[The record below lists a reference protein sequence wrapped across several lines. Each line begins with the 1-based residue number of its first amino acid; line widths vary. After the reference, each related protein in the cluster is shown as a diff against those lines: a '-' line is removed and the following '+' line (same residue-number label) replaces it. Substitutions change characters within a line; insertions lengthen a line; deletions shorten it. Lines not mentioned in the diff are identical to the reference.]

1 MHTHYGSNGGSCQRT
16 NERTG
21 LLSGKEKTEN
31 TTFHIVCG
39 SICQNRVDR
48 RVNAGEEEADSKLAD
63 SENRERFRQRLKN
76 SYDTG
81 QGECVD

>member
-1 MHTHYGSNGGSCQRT
+1 MHTHYGSNGGTCQRT
-16 NERTG
+16 YESTG

-39 SICQNRVDR
+39 SICQNSVNR
-48 RVNAGEEEADSKLAD
+48 RVNAGEEEADSKLAGGKN
-63 SENRERFRQRLKN
+63 SERFRQRLKN

-81 QGECVD
+81 